1 MLRDILTPSMVGYLV
16 AAKRYW
22 TPCKVLFTS
31 HKRICFEALKHAMY
45 NLSHKELSCCYL
57 SVYRLLEWP
66 ELKGIVA
73 NCFIKRGIWS
83 SNSKAV
89 SVSALC
95 FVYFCA

>member
-22 TPCKVLFTS
+22 TPCKVLSTS

-45 NLSHKELSCCYL
+45 NFSHKELSCCYL

-73 NCFIKRGIWS
+73 NCFIKRGIWN